1 MAITAFQPGAD
12 LIYTTAAV
20 QQKRA
25 AEKKIAARA
34 NNDCG
39 CTDTC
44 NSYVARGIFYGLMI
58 SAPLWVVIGGSV
70 FLAYRMME

>member
-1 MAITAFQPGAD
+1 MAITAFQPGQ
-12 LIYTTAAV
+12 TMGFFPAAA
-20 QQKRA
+20 QQRQV
-25 AEKKIAARA
+25 AENKIAARA

-44 NSYVARGIFYGLMI
+44 QSYVARGIFYGLMI